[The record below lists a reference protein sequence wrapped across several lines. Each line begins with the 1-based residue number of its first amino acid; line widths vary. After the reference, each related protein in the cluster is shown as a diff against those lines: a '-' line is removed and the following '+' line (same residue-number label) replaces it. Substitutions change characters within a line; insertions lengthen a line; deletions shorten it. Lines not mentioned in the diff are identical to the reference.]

1 MPHSSA
7 VALHRDA
14 IKAIIEKNNGLDP
27 RETQDVSRCD
37 DSGETQINF
46 LIQPGP
52 SMSLFDLA
60 GIEIE
65 LTGLLGVPVAVFLMR
80 IEYITPEIIAAAC
93 PL

>member
-14 IKAIIEKNNGLDP
+14 IKDIIENNNGLAP
-27 RETQDVSRCD
+27 RETQDVSRCN
-37 DSGETQINF
+37 DSVETQINF

-52 SMSLFDLA
+52 NMSLFDLA
-60 GIEIE
+60 GIELE
-65 LTGLLGVPVAVFLMR
+65 LSELLGVPVAVFSMR